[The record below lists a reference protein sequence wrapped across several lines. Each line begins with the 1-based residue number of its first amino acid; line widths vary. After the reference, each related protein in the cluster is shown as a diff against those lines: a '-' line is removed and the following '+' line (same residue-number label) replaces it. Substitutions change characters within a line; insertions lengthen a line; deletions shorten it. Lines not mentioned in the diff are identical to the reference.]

1 MTVQSAAQAQMN
13 ADKNS
18 RSMGARVRARRSA
31 VQALYQWF
39 LTERPMPEII
49 DEFEHDRKELKKAD
63 GDYFRDILTGSAG
76 NSDEIN
82 DSLTPFLDRA
92 LHELDPVTRAVLHL
106 GMYELK
112 YQPALPLRVIL
123 NESVELA
130 RMFGAEDSYK
140 YINGVLDQAARQLRP
155 ESASDSTAH
164 LPTADAR

>member
-13 ADKNS
+13 ADKTS

-49 DEFEHDRKELKKAD
+49 NEFEHDRKELKKAD

-106 GMYELK
+106 GMYELMH
-112 YQPALPLRVIL
+112 QPGLPLRVVL
-123 NESVELA
+123 NEAVELA

-140 YINGVLDQAARQLRP
+140 YINGVLDRAAKEMGDGVR
-155 ESASDSTAH
+155 SHNAH
-164 LPTADAR
+164 TKK

>member
-1 MTVQSAAQAQMN
+1 MVDAVKTG
-13 ADKNS
+13 
-18 RSMGARVRARRSA
+18 RPMGARVRARRSA

-39 LTERPMPEII
+39 LTDRTMAGII
-49 DEFEHDRKELKKAD
+49 TEFECDRRELEKAD
-63 GDYFRDILTGSAG
+63 GEYFREILCGSDS

-82 DSLTPFLDRA
+82 DSLAPFLDRS

-106 GMYELK
+106 GMYEIM

-140 YINGVLDQAARQLRP
+140 YINGVLDQAGWRLRP
-155 ESASDSTAH
+155 EASSDHSRVSGN
-164 LPTADAR
+164 PV

>member
-1 MTVQSAAQAQMN
+1 
-13 ADKNS
+13 
-18 RSMGARVRARRSA
+18 MGARVRARRSA

-49 DEFEHDRKELKKAD
+49 TEFEHDRKELKKAD

-82 DSLTPFLDRA
+82 DALTSFLDRA

-106 GMYELK
+106 GMYELMH
-112 YQPALPLRVIL
+112 QPGLPLRVVL
-123 NESVELA
+123 NEAVELA

-140 YINGVLDQAARQLRP
+140 YINGVLDRAAQQLRP
-155 ESASDSTAH
+155 EAATEH
-164 LPTADAR
+164 TADAG